1 MAMSNSQVQ
10 RLLVSI
16 TCLSLAAVVALIGIS
31 ARNPLLALLAATV
44 FLISYF
50 YLFDLL
56 ASAKGH
62 STLTAVICG
71 LLPVVGL
78 IILTALPQKGTESP
92 INLAAPESG
101 DASHYASESKLQNRE
116 KNLLLILSTI
126 LCVLVLFPP
135 FLLFRRSGLK
145 YGFLFS
151 PPEMATVDVSLLV
164 VEIAVASFVV
174 FVIWM
179 VGKKKT

>member
-16 TCLSLAAVVALIGIS
+16 SCLSLSAVVVLVGFA
-31 ARNPLLALLAATV
+31 ARNPGLALPAAIV

-62 STLTAVICG
+62 STLTGVVCG

-78 IILTALPQKGTESP
+78 IILTALPQRGTDVP
-92 INLAAPESG
+92 LNLAAPESG
-101 DASHYASESKLQNRE
+101 DVSHNAPESKLPHRE
-116 KNLLLILSTI
+116 KKLILILSII
-126 LCVLVLFPP
+126 LCVLILFPP
-135 FLLFRRSGLK
+135 FVLYRRSGFE

-179 VGKKKT
+179 AGKKKT